1 MDGLGK
7 PPSTSALWERLFK
20 AASIEQFV
28 EQNARGI
35 GLTPFPEYVNAL
47 CKERGTVADRVIKKA
62 SIERSFGHSVFR
74 GDRHPS
80 RDTVIQLAFGFE
92 ADMELAQSLLK
103 HSGYSP
109 LYPRVPRDIV
119 ISYCL
124 FHKASIVEKQQTL
137 MQMELPLI
145 GGAGK

>member
-1 MDGLGK
+1 MDHSQK
-7 PPSTSALWERLFK
+7 PSPTSALWEQLFK

-28 EQNARGI
+28 ERNGREI
-35 GLTPFPEYVNAL
+35 GLAPFSEYIKAL
-47 CKERGTVADRVIKKA
+47 CKERGTVADRVLKKA
-62 SIERSFGHSVFR
+62 NIERSFGHSVFR
-74 GDRHPS
+74 GDRRPS
-80 RDTVIQLAFGFE
+80 RDTVIQLAFGFD
-92 ADMELAQSLLK
+92 ANVELAQSLLK
-103 HSGYSP
+103 HSGHSP

-124 FHKASIVEKQQTL
+124 LHKAGIVETQQTL